1 MIIYS
6 EENVYHAALNRIR
19 FLYDEFPNIVA
30 TWSGGKDSTVVM
42 NLCLEVAKEKNRLP
56 LDVFW
61 IDQEFEWNS
70 TVDYAR
76 IIKKNTDIRF
86 HWMQVPLA
94 YDNATSNK
102 ETKIISWDPQKQWMR
117 EKEPDS
123 IQDGDYGIEGFFK
136 AFQRWQDHVFGNDK
150 VCLVGGL
157 RVEENP
163 SRRHGLTNNP
173 IYPIDNPWVT
183 WCRTNTKG
191 LHYSFY
197 PIYDWTTSD
206 IWKYI
211 AMRDV
216 PYNDLYNAQY
226 RHGIRMNA
234 MRCSGIVHENAL
246 SNILYMQEFEPD
258 TYARLTKRLNGIASF
273 KHTGQDLYFN
283 SAYRSALPLAFS
295 TWTEYRDHLMSTL
308 LSAQDSALM
317 QKAFAKVD
325 SDFEGMSE
333 GGKHRLM
340 QCQISTIFSNDTML
354 VKLRHWISTP
364 QARVF
369 LRWKKTGFVQEKDIP
384 YAQNIPES
392 AGFARNVGTNRK
404 RRRQQLQPELC
415 SPC

>member
-157 RVEENP
+157 RV
-163 SRRHGLTNNP
+163 
-173 IYPIDNPWVT
+173 
-183 WCRTNTKG
+183 
-191 LHYSFY
+191 
-197 PIYDWTTSD
+197 
-206 IWKYI
+206 
-211 AMRDV
+211 
-216 PYNDLYNAQY
+216 
-226 RHGIRMNA
+226 
-234 MRCSGIVHENAL
+234 
-246 SNILYMQEFEPD
+246 
-258 TYARLTKRLNGIASF
+258 
-273 KHTGQDLYFN
+273 
-283 SAYRSALPLAFS
+283 
-295 TWTEYRDHLMSTL
+295 
-308 LSAQDSALM
+308 
-317 QKAFAKVD
+317 
-325 SDFEGMSE
+325 
-333 GGKHRLM
+333 
-340 QCQISTIFSNDTML
+340 
-354 VKLRHWISTP
+354 
-364 QARVF
+364 
-369 LRWKKTGFVQEKDIP
+369 
-384 YAQNIPES
+384 
-392 AGFARNVGTNRK
+392 
-404 RRRQQLQPELC
+404 
-415 SPC
+415 